1 MTKYAMI
8 AVVSICVTILGCSFF
23 IKDRLSYLHIDN
35 DNTVVQVK
43 LDYEIN
49 LSPSG
54 EGILIN

>member
-8 AVVSICVTILGCSFF
+8 AVVSICVTILGCSFL
-23 IKDRLSYLHIDN
+23 IKDRLSYLNIDN

-49 LSPSG
+49 
-54 EGILIN
+54 